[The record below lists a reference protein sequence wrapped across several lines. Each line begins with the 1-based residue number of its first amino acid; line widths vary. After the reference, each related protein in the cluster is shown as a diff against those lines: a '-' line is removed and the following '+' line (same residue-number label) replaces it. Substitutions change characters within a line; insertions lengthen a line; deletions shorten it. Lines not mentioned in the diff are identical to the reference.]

1 MLMSKTKNNVNFL
14 DLVPGQK
21 CKWDKSEDG
30 KIFLLV
36 PRFKNRW
43 LKKFALNMGKSEF
56 VRLYL
61 DNNGARVWELID
73 GKKTVGTICDL
84 LQGQPGEKLEHA
96 EQRVCF
102 FMGMLKKNDFIALQE
117 GLTGSDRI

>member
-1 MLMSKTKNNVNFL
+1 MPMSKTKNSVNFL
-14 DLVPGQK
+14 DLVPGRK
-21 CKWDKSEDG
+21 YMWDKTEDG
-30 KIFLLV
+30 KMFLLV

-73 GKKTVGTICDL
+73 GKRTVGSICDL
-84 LQGQPGEKLEHA
+84 IQEQPGEQLNQA

-102 FMGMLKKNDFIALQE
+102 FMGMLKKNDFITLLEETAS
-117 GLTGSDRI
+117 GI